1 MLILQK
7 LGGLTTPPLPNTPLA
22 TALVVM
28 AVWLAL
34 FCLDTG
40 ICYTFYT
47 LSFEFYILAD
57 RATGLHF
64 NLKRCRLFLLYLFL
78 IF

>member
-1 MLILQK
+1 MTYAVI
-7 LGGLTTPPLPNTPLA
+7 
-22 TALVVM
+22 

-40 ICYTFYT
+40 ICYTFYS

-64 NLKRCRLFLLYLFL
+64 NIAMPFVFTVFIFKFLNKLA
-78 IF
+78 